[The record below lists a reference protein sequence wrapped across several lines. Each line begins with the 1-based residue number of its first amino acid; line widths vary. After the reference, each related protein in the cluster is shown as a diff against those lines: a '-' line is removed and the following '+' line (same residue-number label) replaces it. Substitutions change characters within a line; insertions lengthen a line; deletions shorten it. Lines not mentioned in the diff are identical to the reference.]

1 MIPAAYKL
9 YYTDEDRYFDWL
21 EISYT
26 HLMSDYFY
34 LIEHIE
40 QYGVHITRSTY
51 IHSNLP
57 IILGIRD
64 SYKGSPPIQLM
75 EEMMFGSR
83 SLGVS
88 IRCKFMV

>member
-21 EISYT
+21 EFSYP
-26 HLMSDYFY
+26 HLISDYFY
-34 LIEHIE
+34 LMEHIE
-40 QYGVHITRSTY
+40 QLDVYISKSTY
-51 IHSNLP
+51 LHCNLP
-57 IILGIRD
+57 TLLGIRD
-64 SYKGSPPIQLM
+64 TYKGSPPIQRM
-75 EEMMFGSR
+75 EEMIFGSR